1 MENVDITPFFSIII
15 PAYNEEKL
23 IERCLKAVFNQ
34 NFPKDQY
41 EIIVVDNASTDKT
54 PDLIKKFPVISLFE
68 PKKGLIQARSTGLK
82 KARGVYIINL
92 DADVQ
97 VPPDWLKRIYAPL
110 QKNPRIALL
119 TGPYKCVDDPKKF
132 DRHNYIFGLLMDFAN
147 KILKTLF
154 VYYGGNVV
162 IKRQLF
168 LDIGGYD
175 LRYTTDQVSII
186 NRLKKAGGEIY
197 FDRKLQVLTSPR
209 RTQGRVIK
217 FIFQDIIV
225 MYLFHNLYT
234 KLTGKNLGN
243 WEDIR

>member
-1 MENVDITPFFSIII
+1 MKNLDRIPFFSIII

-23 IERCLKAVFNQ
+23 IKRCLTAVSNQ
-34 NFPKDQY
+34 KFPKDQY
-41 EIIVVDNASTDKT
+41 EVIVVDNASTDKT
-54 PDLIKKFPVISLFE
+54 AELIKKFPVISLFE
-68 PKKGLIQARSTGLK
+68 SKKGLIPARNAGLK
-82 KARGVYIINL
+82 KAKGVYFINL
-92 DADVQ
+92 DADVE
-97 VPPDWLKRIYAPL
+97 VPPDWLERIYTPL

-119 TGPYKCVDDPKKF
+119 TGPYKCVDDPQKF
-132 DRHNYIFGLLMDFAN
+132 DLHNYIFSLISSIAN
-147 KILKTLF
+147 KILKTPL
-154 VYYGGNVV
+154 VYYGGNIV

-197 FDRKLQVLTSPR
+197 FDRKLQVLASPR
-209 RTQGRVIK
+209 RTKGRVLK